1 MDQTFYFNTSMTHS
15 FLRYA
20 ENTHIMNEKVQVLID
35 DLRKGLREE
44 DQLQGQT
51 PTNKLNSQKQKNVM
65 LCYCI
70 MLHVQCLADI
80 CDNHE
85 LYDQFIDDWHLL
97 SAS

>member
-1 MDQTFYFNTSMTHS
+1 MDQSFYFNTSMTHS

-44 DQLQGQT
+44 DQLQAQYG
-51 PTNKLNSQKQKNVM
+51 KLNSQKQKNV
-65 LCYCI
+65 LICQCI

-80 CDNHE
+80 SDDSE
-85 LYDQFIDDWHLL
+85 PYDRFMNGWNSIA
-97 SAS
+97 ASC

>member
-1 MDQTFYFNTSMTHS
+1 MDQSFYFNTSVTHS

-44 DQLQGQT
+44 DQLQAQYG
-51 PTNKLNSQKQKNVM
+51 KLNSQKQKNV
-65 LCYCI
+65 LICQCI

-80 CDNHE
+80 SDDSE
-85 LYDQFIDDWHLL
+85 PYDRFMNGWNSIA
-97 SAS
+97 ASC

>member
-20 ENTHIMNEKVQVLID
+20 ESTHIKNEKVQLLID
-35 DLRKGLREE
+35 DLRRGLLVE
-44 DQLQGQT
+44 DHLQNQDT
-51 PTNKLNSQKQKNVM
+51 LKLNSQKQKNVM

-80 CDNHE
+80 SDNCE
-85 LYDQFIDDWHLL
+85 FYNSFINDWNLL